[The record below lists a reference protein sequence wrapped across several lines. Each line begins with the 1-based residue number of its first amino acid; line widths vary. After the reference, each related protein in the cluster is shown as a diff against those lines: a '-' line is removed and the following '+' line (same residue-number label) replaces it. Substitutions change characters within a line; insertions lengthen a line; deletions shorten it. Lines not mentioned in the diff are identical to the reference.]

1 MKKQHIILSCLLVL
15 ICGTAT
21 AQFKKALPNMRG
33 NGQASDARFNV
44 GLIGGGDF
52 TTWVHINSAQAA
64 DWYLANYKPIIR
76 FGYFGGIAAEY
87 MLGKNL
93 SVGLNAIYNQHN
105 MGLSYLNDNFPTAFN
120 QHMKRIY
127 GLTADYRS
135 IEVYV
140 PVTYYINIGSKNLM
154 PYVYAAPRVS
164 YILDGTMSY
173 SRTDLTQNDSIISIM
188 LETTTFNDSTYRKL
202 NVGATVGVGA
212 QVRIN
217 TSNYYFLVK
226 FDLSANVNA
235 LQTFTEI
242 DLLNEFNHLRFAADA
257 YATVTFML
265 PLKKQLKG
273 ACMKWGEYD

>member
-1 MKKQHIILSCLLVL
+1 MKKQHLILSCLLVL

-21 AQFKKALPNMRG
+21 AQYRKALPNMRG
-33 NGQASDARFNV
+33 NGQVGDARLNV
-44 GLIGGGDF
+44 GLIGGGNF
-52 TTWVHINSAQAA
+52 TTWAHINSVQAA
-64 DWYLANYKPIIR
+64 DWYLANYTPVIR
-76 FGYFGGIAAEY
+76 FGYFCGIAAEY
-87 MLGKNL
+87 MINKNL
-93 SVGLNAIYNQHN
+93 SAGINAIYNQHN
-105 MGLSYLNDNFPTAFN
+105 LGLSYLNNNFPTGLD
-120 QHMKRIY
+120 QHIKRVY

-135 IEVYV
+135 IEVIV
-140 PVTYYINIGSKNLM
+140 PVSYYINIGSKTVT
-154 PYVYAAPRVS
+154 PYVFAAPRVS

-173 SRTDLTQNDSIISIM
+173 SRTDLTQNDSIISVM

-235 LQTFTEI
+235 LQTFTQF
-242 DLLNEFNHLRFAADA
+242 DLQNEFNHLRYAADA
-257 YATVTFML
+257 YATITFML
-265 PLKKQLKG
+265 PMKKQLKG